1 MKRPSRLLALAVL
14 VSGACD
20 FNIANPNSPAP
31 IGDNPSRAQVAA
43 AATGILLAS
52 RSDYADWVLDAGII
66 GREAYRFDGSD
77 PRFISELLQGPL
89 DPGSGAF
96 GGDHWFEEY
105 RTIRS
110 AYNLLNV
117 IGTASALS
125 AAEQSAVRGFAE
137 TILAHDLL
145 IVLDAHTQDSI
156 PLATN
161 RPITDP
167 PAPLVSNDSAR
178 KFVSAILD
186 TALNHLN
193 SASASFP
200 VDLPPGFAGFTTPAT
215 FKKFNRA
222 LKARVEVYRGSLGCG
237 APCYTAAKTILET
250 AGATFIDTSAT
261 ADMSAGVYHT
271 FGTGPGDIAN
281 FLAQDPQTSDNLV
294 HPSLKDSVETKAGGD
309 PDDRYTRK
317 TVARPARSAG
327 TPPLSSDRSFIM
339 YPTPSSPI
347 AIIRNEELILL
358 RAEANNALGSAPFAA
373 NDVNYVRVKSGGLAA
388 IGGLAAQSQPQILGQ
403 ILKERK
409 YSLLYE
415 GGHRWVDMRRTGRL
429 NQIPLDRPTVDTR
442 HSRLP
447 IPTDEVLARK

>member
-250 AGATFIDTSAT
+250 AGATFIDTS
-261 ADMSAGVYHT
+261 
-271 FGTGPGDIAN
+271 
-281 FLAQDPQTSDNLV
+281 
-294 HPSLKDSVETKAGGD
+294 
-309 PDDRYTRK
+309 
-317 TVARPARSAG
+317 
-327 TPPLSSDRSFIM
+327 
-339 YPTPSSPI
+339 
-347 AIIRNEELILL
+347 
-358 RAEANNALGSAPFAA
+358 
-373 NDVNYVRVKSGGLAA
+373 
-388 IGGLAAQSQPQILGQ
+388 
-403 ILKERK
+403 
-409 YSLLYE
+409 
-415 GGHRWVDMRRTGRL
+415 
-429 NQIPLDRPTVDTR
+429 
-442 HSRLP
+442 
-447 IPTDEVLARK
+447 